1 MVVPRLEIAGDSE
14 MPLDVQH
21 YRAQFPVTESLIY
34 MNHAAVAPISRRVR
48 DAMVGLLDEVQQ
60 SGAEHWQL
68 WVEAYGAVRRS
79 LAQLINAE
87 PGEIAFAKNTSEGI
101 SCFANGLDWRPGDE
115 VVSIEGEFPANFYPW
130 KALEKR
136 GVVLRLVPTVEG
148 RVSFRSI
155 VEALTPR
162 TRVVAVSFV
171 HYVSGFRLDLEE
183 LGRACA
189 AHGCLLL
196 VDAIQGL
203 GAFPLD
209 VKRANIAGLAAD
221 GHKWMLGPEGSALL
235 YVNGQAMER
244 ITPSEVG
251 WTTVRHWSDFSRRDL
266 IWRDDAA
273 RFECGT
279 LNTVGVYGLGAAV
292 NLLLEVG
299 IPNISGRVLDLTD
312 RLRSGLLARGHSV
325 FGPRAR
331 QEASGIVSFVP
342 RQGGAERLLEWFLAH
357 RVQVAA
363 RGGMV
368 RIAPHFYNTEEE
380 IDRVLEISR
389 GVESL
394 EARS

>member
-1 MVVPRLEIAGDSE
+1 

-21 YRAQFPVTESLIY
+21 YRALFPVTESSIY

-60 SGAEHWQL
+60 SGAEHWER
-68 WVEAYGAVRRS
+68 WMETYGGVRRS
-79 LAQLINAE
+79 LAQLLNAD

-101 SCFANGLDWRPGDE
+101 STFANGLDWQPGDE

-136 GVVLRLVPTVEG
+136 SVVLRLVPADEG
-148 RVSFRSI
+148 RVSLESI
-155 VEALTPR
+155 LGALSSR

-171 HYVSGFRLDLEE
+171 QYLSGFRLDLEK
-183 LGRACA
+183 LGQACA
-189 AHGCLLL
+189 AHGCLLF

-203 GAFPLD
+203 GAFPVD
-209 VKRANIAGLAAD
+209 VRRAHIAGLAAD
-221 GHKWMLGPEGSALL
+221 SHKWMLGPEGSAVL
-235 YVNGQAMER
+235 YVNRQVMES

-266 IWRDDAA
+266 SWRDDA
-273 RFECGT
+273 RRYECGT
-279 LNTVGVYGLGAAV
+279 LNTVGIYGLGAAV
-292 NLLLEVG
+292 NLLLEIG
-299 IPNISGRVLDLTD
+299 IPNIAERVLDLTD
-312 RLRSGLLARGHSV
+312 RLRAGLLAQGHSV
-325 FGPRAR
+325 FGPHARA
-331 QEASGIVSFVP
+331 EASGIVSFVP
-342 RQGGAERLLEWFLAH
+342 RRGGAERLLERFLTH

-389 GVESL
+389 GVES
-394 EARS
+394 